1 MGAGMILETAVFTI
15 RPEEADRFLAAFA
28 KGRRFIES
36 SKGFHKLELRQG
48 IEEPG
53 TFVLVVWWQTLEDH
67 TVAFKQSANF
77 TRWRETVGHFFAA
90 PPVVHHYSEGV

>member
-1 MGAGMILETAVFTI
+1 MILETAVFTI
-15 RPEEADRFLAAFA
+15 RPEEADQFLAAFA

-36 SKGFHKLELRQG
+36 SKGFHKLELRRG

-77 TRWRETVGHFFAA
+77 TQWREIVGRFFAA